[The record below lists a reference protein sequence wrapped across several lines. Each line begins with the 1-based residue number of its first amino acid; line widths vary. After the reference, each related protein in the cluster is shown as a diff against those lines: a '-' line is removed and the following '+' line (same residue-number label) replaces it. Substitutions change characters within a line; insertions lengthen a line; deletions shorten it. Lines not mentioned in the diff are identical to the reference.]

1 MEQTKLQT
9 LLDKM
14 IEVRREFIS
23 ELKMEIDLIHSQINE
38 LRSISGK
45 EIETNLTP
53 SEKEILQHIMN
64 GFSNKEISGI
74 TGKSLSTVKSH
85 IRSVFQKMEVRTRS
99 EATTKAYKLGIFNH
113 D

>member
-38 LRSISGK
+38 LRNI
-45 EIETNLTP
+45 

-64 GFSNKEISGI
+64 GFSNKEIAGV